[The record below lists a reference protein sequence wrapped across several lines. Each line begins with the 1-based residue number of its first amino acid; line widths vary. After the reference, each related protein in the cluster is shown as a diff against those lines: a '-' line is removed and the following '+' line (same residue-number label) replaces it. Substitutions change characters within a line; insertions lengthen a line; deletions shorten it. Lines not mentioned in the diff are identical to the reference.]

1 MQILHKVR
9 SIRFILTL
17 WYSVILLIAFVLFG
31 SAVYI
36 YLKHL
41 QETSL
46 QEDLLEEVDWI
57 ARIVDV
63 ERTRVS
69 DLAALEELS
78 SDVERR
84 ITEHFVF
91 NPRNYIVML
100 TTSGGNVLYES
111 DNRQN
116 RDLIGENILAG
127 ATLVYTVRD
136 SDGTVMRVAA
146 RRDAPF
152 VIQVAYTENVMRA
165 VLEHLLSIFAVL
177 APVVLFV
184 AVSGGWLMAGI
195 MLRPIR
201 DISMRAKDITA
212 SNLSGRIVTRSTD
225 DELGELI
232 STINGMI
239 SRLEMSF
246 RNIREFSLSIAH
258 ELKTPL
264 TILKGESELALT
276 KSLTSREAQ
285 RLAATYLEESSR
297 LSRIVDDL
305 LTLAKVEAGQ
315 MTLHEEPVRLHEL
328 VDGIYEDALILAA
341 DRRISVTL
349 DRNDQGMVSG
359 DPVRL
364 RQLLRALISNAVRYT
379 DPGGWVRIR
388 NERSENAVSVS
399 VEDSGFGIPAESLDK
414 IFDRFYRV
422 DEARS
427 RAQGGSGLGLSIA
440 KWIAEAHHGSISVQS
455 TPGKGSCFTVHLT
468 FHSPETISSIRP

>member
-399 VEDSGFGIPAESLDK
+399 VEDSGLGIPAESLDK

-468 FHSPETISSIRP
+468 FHYPETISSIRP

>member
-100 TTSGGNVLYES
+100 TTAGGNVLYES

-399 VEDSGFGIPAESLDK
+399 VEDSGLGIPAESLDK

>member
-258 ELKTPL
+258 
-264 TILKGESELALT
+264 
-276 KSLTSREAQ
+276 
-285 RLAATYLEESSR
+285 
-297 LSRIVDDL
+297 
-305 LTLAKVEAGQ
+305 
-315 MTLHEEPVRLHEL
+315 
-328 VDGIYEDALILAA
+328 
-341 DRRISVTL
+341 
-349 DRNDQGMVSG
+349 
-359 DPVRL
+359 
-364 RQLLRALISNAVRYT
+364 
-379 DPGGWVRIR
+379 
-388 NERSENAVSVS
+388 
-399 VEDSGFGIPAESLDK
+399 
-414 IFDRFYRV
+414 
-422 DEARS
+422 
-427 RAQGGSGLGLSIA
+427 
-440 KWIAEAHHGSISVQS
+440 
-455 TPGKGSCFTVHLT
+455 
-468 FHSPETISSIRP
+468 

>member
-1 MQILHKVR
+1 MQILHKAR
-9 SIRFILTL
+9 SIRFVLTF

-31 SAVYI
+31 SAVYL
-36 YLKHL
+36 YLKHV

-69 DLAALEELS
+69 GRGDLEALS

-84 ITEHFVF
+84 ITAHFMF

-100 TTSGGNVLYES
+100 ASSSGNILYES

-116 RDLIGENILAG
+116 RDLVGENVLAG
-127 ATLVYTVRD
+127 ATLVCTVQD

-146 RRDAPF
+146 RRDSPF
-152 VIQVAYTENVMRA
+152 VIAVAYTETVTQA
-165 VLEHLLSIFAVL
+165 VLAHLLSIFAVL

-184 AVSGGWLMAGI
+184 AFSGGWLMAGI
-195 MLRPIR
+195 VLRPIR
-201 DISMRAKDITA
+201 EIAERAKDITA
-212 SNLSGRIVTRSTD
+212 SNLSGRIVTRSSD

-239 SRLEMSF
+239 ARLESSF
-246 RNIREFSLSIAH
+246 REIREFSLSIAH

-264 TILKGESELALT
+264 TILKGESELALS
-276 KSLTSREAQ
+276 KSLSPLEAQ
-285 RLAATYLEESSR
+285 QLASTYLEETSR

-315 MTLHEEPVRLHEL
+315 IILSQEPVQLHEL
-328 VDGIYEDALILAA
+328 VNGIYEDALILAS
-341 DRRISVTL
+341 DRQIAVTL
-349 DRNDQGMVSG
+349 DRNDQANFTG

-379 DPGGWVRIR
+379 DPGGTVRVR
-388 NERSENAVSVS
+388 NERNGDEASISI
-399 VEDSGFGIPAESLDK
+399 EDTGIGIPAESLDK

-427 RAQGGSGLGLSIA
+427 RAHGGSGLGLSIA
-440 KWIAEAHHGSISVQS
+440 KWIAGAHHGSISVQS
-455 TPGKGSCFTVHLT
+455 SPGKGSCFTVHLPLNPPRT
-468 FHSPETISSIRP
+468 LSSIRL

>member
-152 VIQVAYTENVMRA
+152 VIQVAYTENVTRA

-184 AVSGGWLMAGI
+184 AISGGWLMAGI
-195 MLRPIR
+195 VLRPIR
-201 DISMRAKDITA
+201 EISERAKDITA
-212 SNLSGRIVTRSTD
+212 SNLSGRIITRSTD

-276 KSLTSREAQ
+276 KSLSPREAQ
-285 RLAATYLEESSR
+285 QLAATYLEESSR

-315 MTLHEEPVRLHEL
+315 MILHEEPVRMHVL

-341 DRRISVTL
+341 DRQISVTL
-349 DRNDQGMVSG
+349 DRNDQGIVSG

-379 DPGGWVRIR
+379 DPGGTVRIR
-388 NERSENAVSVS
+388 NERNGNEAWISI
-399 VEDSGFGIPAESLDK
+399 EDTGIGIPVESLDK

-427 RAQGGSGLGLSIA
+427 RTHGGSGLGLSIA
-440 KWIAEAHHGSISVQS
+440 RWIAEAHHGSISVQS
-455 TPGKGSCFTVHLT
+455 TPGMGSCFTVHLPLNST
-468 FHSPETISSIRP
+468 QTLKLIGL

>member
-399 VEDSGFGIPAESLDK
+399 VEDSGL
-414 IFDRFYRV
+414 
-422 DEARS
+422 
-427 RAQGGSGLGLSIA
+427 
-440 KWIAEAHHGSISVQS
+440 
-455 TPGKGSCFTVHLT
+455 
-468 FHSPETISSIRP
+468 

>member
-399 VEDSGFGIPAESLDK
+399 VEDSGLGIPAESLDK

>member
-399 VEDSGFGIPAESLDK
+399 VEDSGLGIPAESLDK

-468 FHSPETISSIRP
+468 IYSP

>member
-127 ATLVYTVRD
+127 ATLVYTVHD
-136 SDGTVMRVAA
+136 SDGAVMRVAA

-152 VIQVAYTENVMRA
+152 VIQVAYSQGVVED
-165 VLEHLLSIFAVL
+165 VLKHLLSIFAVL
-177 APVVLFV
+177 TPVVLLV
-184 AVSGGWLMAGI
+184 AVAGGWLMAGI
-195 MLRPIR
+195 VLRPIR
-201 DISMRAKDITA
+201 EISERARTITA
-212 SNLSGRIVTRSTD
+212 TSLSGRITARSTN
-225 DELGELI
+225 DELGELVE
-232 STINGMI
+232 TINGMI
-239 SRLEMSF
+239 ARLEKSF
-246 RNIREFSLSIAH
+246 RNVRDFSRAS
-258 ELKTPL
+258 PM
-264 TILKGESELALT
+264 
-276 KSLTSREAQ
+276 
-285 RLAATYLEESSR
+285 SSR
-297 LSRIVDDL
+297 PPSRFSRVS
-305 LTLAKVEAGQ
+305 
-315 MTLHEEPVRLHEL
+315 RSS
-328 VDGIYEDALILAA
+328 
-341 DRRISVTL
+341 RF
-349 DRNDQGMVSG
+349 QGLF
-359 DPVRL
+359 L
-364 RQLLRALISNAVRYT
+364 R
-379 DPGGWVRIR
+379 
-388 NERSENAVSVS
+388 
-399 VEDSGFGIPAESLDK
+399 
-414 IFDRFYRV
+414 
-422 DEARS
+422 RS
-427 RAQGGSGLGLSIA
+427 RRSSRRCISRRHPAFRGL
-440 KWIAEAHHGSISVQS
+440 W
-455 TPGKGSCFTVHLT
+455 
-468 FHSPETISSIRP
+468 TIC

>member
-201 DISMRAKDITA
+201 DISIRAKDITA
-212 SNLSGRIVTRSTD
+212 SNLSGRIHTRSTD

>member
-152 VIQVAYTENVMRA
+152 VIQVAYTENVTRA

-399 VEDSGFGIPAESLDK
+399 VEDSGLGIPAESLDK

>member
-399 VEDSGFGIPAESLDK
+399 VEDSGLGIPAESLDK

-427 RAQGGSGLGLSIA
+427 RAQGGSGLGL
-440 KWIAEAHHGSISVQS
+440 
-455 TPGKGSCFTVHLT
+455 
-468 FHSPETISSIRP
+468 